1 MVFDELMGNFIFYP
15 GFPDFK
21 GFVDFVERDGD
32 PCFCVRMHYVM
43 ASCREMEGVPGMRR
57 FRTKI
62 EQKYRD
68 WLELE
73 NAPPSGVWE
82 EQRTLI
88 EVTHLDL
95 LFKRVFDMMYA
106 REFVNPSLKVLC
118 AAIDATVE
126 TGLKRN
132 TLYKRMSEAHQLY
145 LFLHP
150 DLEPV
155 LEREPWR
162 FVRESSRRKG

>member
-1 MVFDELMGNFIFYP
+1 
-15 GFPDFK
+15 
-21 GFVDFVERDGD
+21 
-32 PCFCVRMHYVM
+32 
-43 ASCREMEGVPGMRR
+43 MRR
-57 FRTKI
+57 FRVKI

-162 FVRESSRRKG
+162 FVREGSRRKG